1 MNDNSFSENYVFG
14 KFNSFCEKLNKI
26 LRVINSID
34 ENSELENLKMD
45 GSEEI
50 VDNFRMMINNIKKK
64 NYDCL
69 DLKKQDVKIYFA
81 SE

>member
-1 MNDNSFSENYVFG
+1 MFG
-14 KFNSFCEKLNKI
+14 KFNLFCEKLTKI
-26 LRVINSID
+26 QKIISSID
-34 ENSELENLKMD
+34 ENKGLECLKMD

-69 DLKKQDVKIYFA
+69 DLKKQDVRNSVILFLEKSIF
-81 SE
+81 